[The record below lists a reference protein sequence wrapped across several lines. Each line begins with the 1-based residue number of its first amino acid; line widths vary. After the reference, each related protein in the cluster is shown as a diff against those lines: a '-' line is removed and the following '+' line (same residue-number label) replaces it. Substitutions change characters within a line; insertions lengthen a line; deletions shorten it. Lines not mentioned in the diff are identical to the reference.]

1 MSPWLA
7 GECRGW
13 DSVPKYCTVLY
24 CMFTQEELKAGLQ
37 KLLQDAG
44 VQVCAARHENA
55 QAPQLL
61 QGLNSAQ

>member
-1 MSPWLA
+1 MS
-7 GECRGW
+7 
-13 DSVPKYCTVLY
+13 
-24 CMFTQEELKAGLQ
+24 TQEELKAGLQ